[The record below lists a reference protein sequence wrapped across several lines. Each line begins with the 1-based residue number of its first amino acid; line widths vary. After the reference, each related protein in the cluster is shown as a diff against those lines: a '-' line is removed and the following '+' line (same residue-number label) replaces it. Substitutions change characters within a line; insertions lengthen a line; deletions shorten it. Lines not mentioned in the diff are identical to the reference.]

1 MRPSNLLVVPFR
13 EVRHFMPED
22 SLHVESIRVRAQQ
35 HHWRIPAHRHEE
47 LHQFQWLTE
56 GAMVGTL
63 DGERHVLRAPVAL
76 MIAPGVVHGF
86 DYEPDSIGTQ
96 VTVPSSALASLCA
109 HSPVVAQRLEQTL
122 VLDAASLGGHAA
134 ECADHFSRV
143 ADEFQSERIGRAEAL
158 RSHVVLLA
166 LWFLRQEMAATG
178 IGRRQAL
185 RDTLVQRYRALV
197 DRHFHEHRPLTF
209 YADALGVTADHLS
222 RVCRAVASISALALL
237 HERVALEARR
247 VLVHTPMTVAEAA
260 LHLGFDDAAYFSR
273 FFKAEVGCSPSEFR
287 ARIASGAQAVPA
299 PAQFAV
305 VPTVQ

>member
-47 LHQFQWLTE
+47 LHQFQLLTE

-63 DGERHVLRAPVAL
+63 DGERHALRAPAAL
-76 MIAPGVVHGF
+76 MVAPGVVHGF
-86 DYEPDSIGTQ
+86 DYEPDSVGTQ
-96 VTVPSSALASLCA
+96 VTVPSHTLASLCE
-109 HSPVVAQRLEQTL
+109 HSPVVAQRLGQTL
-122 VLDAASLGGHAA
+122 VLDTVSLGGHAP

-143 ADEFQSERIGRAEAL
+143 AEEFQSQRIGRAEAL
-158 RSHVVLLA
+158 RSQVVLLA
-166 LWFLRQEMAATG
+166 LWFLRQDAATTG

-197 DRHFHEHRPLTF
+197 ERHFHEHRPLAF
-209 YADALGVTADHLS
+209 YAEALDVTADHLS
-222 RVCRAVASISALALL
+222 RVCRAVASTSALALL
-237 HERVALEARR
+237 HERVVLEAKRA
-247 VLVHTPMTVAEAA
+247 LVHTQMTVSEVS

-273 FFKAEVGCSPSEFR
+273 FFKSEVGCAPSEFR
-287 ARIASGAQAVPA
+287 LRIASGAQAVPA
-299 PAQFAV
+299 RP
-305 VPTVQ
+305 PSS